1 MKSINN
7 FINKFK
13 FLILCLFLILYFTAN
28 FFDGNRGFFSYQEK
42 IVEFE
47 ELTKEESRL
56 KKQSK
61 RLILENKMLSDELN
75 LDYLDEIYRKLFVV
89 GKKDETLIV
98 IK

>member
-1 MKSINN
+1 MKSIKS

-28 FFDGNRGFFSYQEK
+28 FFDGNRGYFSYQKK
-42 IVEFE
+42 IVELE
-47 ELTKEESRL
+47 ELTKEENML
-56 KKQSK
+56 KKKNK
-61 RLILENKMLSDELN
+61 RLILENKMLSDDLN

-89 GKKDETLIV
+89 GKKGETLIV

>member
-28 FFDGNRGFFSYQEK
+28 FFDGSRGYFSYQKK

-56 KKQSK
+56 KKQNK
-61 RLILENKMLSDELN
+61 RLILENKMISDELN